1 MRANLF
7 ITLGCVALC
16 SAAYADP
23 AAGTSDPL
31 PADVNDDQTH
41 QMPANVYFDF
51 DSTELDATDQASL
64 KQVVDEVQALS
75 GSKIVLDAHAD
86 VRGTSPYNVGLSIR
100 RAEKIRDHLT
110 SRGVAA
116 DRIIMAA
123 YGEDGP
129 RRKSFALDRRVTISL
144 TAEPLYSIIDHS
156 GPFVTTVVWNEP
168 VTYAEI
174 EGPVGRKIDQTARR

>member
-1 MRANLF
+1 
-7 ITLGCVALC
+7 
-16 SAAYADP
+16 
-23 AAGTSDPL
+23 
-31 PADVNDDQTH
+31 
-41 QMPANVYFDF
+41 MPAEVYFDF
-51 DSTELDATDQASL
+51 DSTELDATDQAEL
-64 KQVVDEVQALS
+64 TKVLDEVQALE

-86 VRGTSPYNVGLSIR
+86 VRGASPYNVGLSIR

-110 SRGVAA
+110 ATGVDP
-116 DRIIMAA
+116 DRIVVAA

-144 TAEPLYSIIDHS
+144 TGQPLYSIIDHS

-174 EGPVGRKIDQTARR
+174 EGPAGRKIDQTARR